1 VTEQGKEAGKVR
13 VNGNGKLNRSDGN
26 LSLLERLR
34 SRLHQ
39 CELTGVYGRLVQA
52 SGLVLESICPT
63 AFIGELALVECEPE
77 PLLAEVVGFR
87 NGTTLLMPLG
97 ELTGLR
103 AGAWV
108 RLTHRS
114 LQVLVSE
121 KLVGRVLDGLG
132 RPLDGK
138 PLPPGEERSVYSDPP
153 SPLKRPLISKPL
165 PVGVRAIDAFITLG
179 KGQRIGIFAGSGVG
193 KSTLLG
199 MLARFAKADV
209 SVIALI
215 GERGREVREFLERQL
230 GEDGLKRS
238 VVVVATSDQPPIIR
252 LKGALVAMTI
262 AEFFRDQGAD
272 VLFVMDSLTR
282 WAMAGREVGLAI
294 GEPPTSRGYTP
305 SVFAMMPRFLERAGL
320 SEKGSITALVTVLVE
335 GDDLNDPIADHARSI
350 LDGHIVLSRTLTERG
365 HLPPID
371 VLASLSRVMQD
382 VVSNE
387 HFYAAQCLRM
397 ILSVLRENEDLIRLG
412 AYRRGTD
419 RLLDKALDLKD
430 ELMAFLRQDK
440 DEPAEFDQTIRWL
453 SALTAKVGE
462 VSRDWGSGTGDWTS
476 ERVPRPASR
485 VPHFG
490 SSEAGER

>member
-1 VTEQGKEAGKVR
+1 MTERERAQNQLLMVDHWSEVAA
-13 VNGNGKLNRSDGN
+13 
-26 LSLLERLR
+26 LERLHALLHACTPT
-34 SRLHQ
+34 RLHA
-39 CELTGVYGRLVQA
+39 VYGRLVQA

-97 ELTGLR
+97 DLTGLR
-103 AGAWV
+103 VGAKV

-114 LQVLVSE
+114 LTCTVSDQ
-121 KLVGRVLDGLG
+121 LVGRVLDGLG

-138 PLPPGEERSVYSDPP
+138 PLPPGEERSIYADPP
-153 SPLKRPLISKPL
+153 SPLQRPMISEPL
-165 PVGVRAIDAFITLG
+165 PVGVRAIDAFTTLG
-179 KGQRIGIFAGSGVG
+179 KGQRVGIFAGSGVG

-199 MLARFAKADV
+199 MLARFARADV

-230 GEDGLKRS
+230 GEDGLRHS

-262 AEFFRDQGAD
+262 AEFFRDKGAD

-305 SVFAMMPRFLERAGL
+305 SVFAMMPKFLERAGR

-335 GDDLNDPIADHARSI
+335 ADDLNDPIADHARSI

-371 VLASLSRVMQD
+371 VLASLSRVMPD
-382 VVSNE
+382 VVSDE
-387 HFYAAQCLRM
+387 HWQAAQTLRAL
-397 ILSVLRENEDLIRLG
+397 LSVLRDNEDLVRLG

-419 RLLDKALDLKD
+419 PLLDKALELRD
-430 ELMAFLRQDK
+430 ELMTFLRQDR
-440 DEPAEFDQTIRWL
+440 DEPAEFERTMEW
-453 SALTAKVGE
+453 LTALAAKANE
-462 VSRDWGSGTGDWTS
+462 CIH
-476 ERVPRPASR
+476 A
-485 VPHFG
+485 
-490 SSEAGER
+490 

>member
-1 VTEQGKEAGKVR
+1 MAGQRKEFGPIR
-13 VNGNGKLNRSDGN
+13 VNGNGEASKSNGHLG
-26 LSLLERLR
+26 LLERLR

-39 CELTGVYGRLVQA
+39 CELTGVYGRIVQA

-63 AFIGELALVECEPE
+63 AFIGELALVECEPT

-97 ELTGLR
+97 DLTGLKV
-103 AGAWV
+103 GAKV

-114 LQVLVSE
+114 LQVLASE
-121 KLVGRVLDGLG
+121 RLVGRVLDGLG

-138 PLPPGEERSVYSDPP
+138 PLPPGEERPIYADPP
-153 SPLKRPLISKPL
+153 SPLQRPLISDPL
-165 PVGVRAIDAFITLG
+165 PVGIRAIDAFFTLG

-230 GEDGLKRS
+230 GGDGLNRS
-238 VVVVATSDQPPIIR
+238 IVVVATSDQPPIIR
-252 LKGALVAMTI
+252 VKGALVAMSI

-282 WAMAGREVGLAI
+282 WSMACREVGLAI

-305 SVFAMMPRFLERAGL
+305 SVFAMMPRFLERAGRN
-320 SEKGSITALVTVLVE
+320 EKGSITAVATVLVE

-371 VLASLSRVMQD
+371 VLASLSRVMPE
-382 VVSNE
+382 VVNSE
-387 HFYAAQCLRM
+387 HWNAAQTLRAL
-397 ILSVLRENEDLIRLG
+397 LSVLRDNEDLIRLG
-412 AYRRGTD
+412 AYKRGTD
-419 RLLDKALDLKD
+419 PLLDRALDLKD
-430 ELMAFLRQDK
+430 ELTAFLRQDR
-440 DEPAEFDQTIRWL
+440 DEPAEFEQTIDWL
-453 SALTAKVGE
+453 TSLALKA
-462 VSRDWGSGTGDWTS
+462 GT
-476 ERVPRPASR
+476 
-485 VPHFG
+485 
-490 SSEAGER
+490 